1 MKSDF
6 INLRIEAKLDAQKR
20 ALEKKF
26 KDTLNRKLLIQEK
39 RIAQLEKR
47 MLHIEGAQM
56 NVATLVRRNVP

>member
-6 INLRIEAKLDAQKR
+6 TNLRIEAKLDAQKR
-20 ALEKKF
+20 DLEKKF
-26 KDTLNRKLLIQEK
+26 VEHWFQEK

-56 NVATLVRRNVP
+56 NVTTLIRRNVP